1 MSNNTKEWFIFTG
14 SGKKSNKQIDF
25 PKAPPWRQ
33 KNSKKIY
40 IPTQDSQEL
49 EVINAS
55 IYLKRPLLITGKP
68 GLGKSSL
75 AYAIADEL
83 GLELVKWEI
92 GTKTTLNDGLY
103 MYDAI
108 ARLQDVSLKGRDKID
123 ISKYLYLG
131 PLGYAFSA
139 TEKPVVLLIDE
150 IDKSDI
156 DLPNDL
162 LHIFE
167 EMEFTIK
174 ELERL
179 EENSINIYPSHK
191 RDKTIPIKNGKVSLK
206 DSKNFPI
213 IIMTSNDEREF
224 PPAFLRRCLRLDIQK
239 PDKERLIDIISKH
252 LNKTTQEI
260 KDNKEANTILEEF
273 LKLRDIDNKTI
284 STDQLLNA
292 MHLLFNNS
300 INVSEYPN
308 LQTILLKALE

>member
-1 MSNNTKEWFIFTG
+1 MSNWFIFTG
-14 SGKKSNKQIDF
+14 SKEKNNNKEIDF

-40 IPTQDSQEL
+40 IPTKDSKEL

-103 MYDAI
+103 IYDAI
-108 ARLQDVSLKGRDKID
+108 ARLQDVSLKGREKID

-139 TEKPVVLLIDE
+139 TKKPVVLLIDE

-156 DLPNDL
+156 DLPNNL

-179 EENSINIYPSHK
+179 EKDSINIYPAHN
-191 RDKTIPIKNGKVSLK
+191 RDKTIKIQNGKVSLQ

-224 PPAFLRRCLRLDIQK
+224 PPAFLRRCLRLNIQK
-239 PDKERLIDIISKH
+239 PDKDRLIEIISEH
-252 LNKTTQEI
+252 FSKTVQEI
-260 KDNKEANTILEEF
+260 NNNKEVNTIIEEF

-284 STDQLLNA
+284 STDQLLNVI
-292 MHLLFNNS
+292 HLIFNSN

-308 LQTILLKALE
+308 LQAILLKALE